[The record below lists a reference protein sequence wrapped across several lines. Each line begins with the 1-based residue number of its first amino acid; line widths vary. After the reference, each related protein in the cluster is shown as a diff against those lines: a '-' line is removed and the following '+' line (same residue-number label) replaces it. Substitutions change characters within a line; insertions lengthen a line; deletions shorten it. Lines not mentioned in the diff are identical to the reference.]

1 MKITQNPL
9 LYNSNCSLHCG
20 RSPLWWLGTKLQ
32 EERVR
37 GVGYIHRRTYYD
49 GRRANFCKSGNGTT
63 FVFCS
68 AVLPMSQ
75 WVTWYN
81 HVCNSP
87 PRLPGLLLYAI
98 VVSPLHCAQVR
109 QKSSKKCVFFPISLK
124 KKSGFWSDFSAHR
137 IQQTIT
143 KVRLWILT
151 NILSDQNKF

>member
-1 MKITQNPL
+1 M
-9 LYNSNCSLHCG
+9 
-20 RSPLWWLGTKLQ
+20 
-32 EERVR
+32 R

-87 PRLPGLLLYAI
+87 PRLPGLLLYAV
-98 VVSPLHCAQVR
+98 VVSPLHCAHFC
-109 QKSSKKCVFFPISLK
+109 QKSSIKCGGGFLISLK
-124 KKSGFWSDFSAHR
+124 KVFGLIFQLIGSNNQLRNYDFEFLQIFCPIRTSFKILVCLFFSVSFIR
-137 IQQTIT
+137 NNQTG
-143 KVRLWILT
+143 
-151 NILSDQNKF
+151 

>member
-1 MKITQNPL
+1 M
-9 LYNSNCSLHCG
+9 
-20 RSPLWWLGTKLQ
+20 Q

-98 VVSPLHCAQVR
+98 VVSPLHCAQFCH
-109 QKSSKKCVFFPISLK
+109 KSPKKDFFSDLNKLHPNQLFGTNISLK
-124 KKSGFWSDFSAHR
+124 KYFLPAFLAYLYCYW
-137 IQQTIT
+137 IQRMT
-143 KVRLWILT
+143 KL
-151 NILSDQNKF
+151 